1 MARLVLSSTGT
12 WGDFLP
18 FIALGKRLQA
28 RGHRVLLAVNPTV
41 VRPALEAGLDAV
53 PCGKPYGEAERRA
66 EAAEPWDPRSPAAL
80 RRLWDTMDV
89 PGNYRDLLAACRDAD
104 LLVGSWL
111 QQAAPLVHERLGVPW
126 VTVVLQAA
134 PIDETQ
140 PGPEWQDFVDA
151 FRTRL
156 GLPAIPQGQD
166 WSRELILV
174 ASSLHFSESQYT
186 SFSQARLT
194 GFWFPDEPVA
204 GWQPDPTLATF
215 LRSGP
220 APLLL
225 TFGSMVVPGAPEVV
239 AMHLE
244 AARIG
249 HHRLL
254 IQRGWSNLE
263 PGGLAAPVDPD
274 ECLVIADAPHP
285 WLFPRVA
292 AVIHHGGIGT
302 LAQALR
308 CGCPV
313 LVEPFAYDQLF
324 NARRVRALQVGMSV
338 YPHLL
343 TADRLAR
350 SLEER
355 VLTAKTRENVGRL
368 AALLRQEDGLATACD
383 LIERRL

>member
-28 RGHRVLLAVNPTV
+28 RGHHVRLAVNPTV
-41 VRPALEAGLDAV
+41 VRTALEAGLDAV
-53 PCGKPYGEAERRA
+53 PCGRPYGEAERRA
-66 EAAEPWDPRSPAAL
+66 EAAEPWDPHGAAAL
-80 RRLWDTMDV
+80 HQLWDTMDV
-89 PGNYRDLLAACRDAD
+89 PGNYRDLFAACRDAD
-104 LLVGSWL
+104 LLIGSWL

-134 PIDETQ
+134 PIEATQ
-140 PGPEWQDFVDA
+140 PGPEWQGFVDD
-151 FRTRL
+151 FRKRL

-174 ASSLHFSESQYT
+174 ASSPHFSESHYT
-186 SFSQARLT
+186 SFPQARVT
-194 GFWFPDEPVA
+194 GFWFPDELAVD
-204 GWQPDPTLATF
+204 WQPDPTLATF
-215 LRSGP
+215 LRSGS

-225 TFGSMVVPGAPEVV
+225 TFGSMVVPRASEVV

-244 AARIG
+244 AARITG
-249 HHRLL
+249 RRLL

-263 PGGLAAPVDPD
+263 SGPAAPSVDPGT
-274 ECLVIADAPHP
+274 CLFIDYAPHS

-302 LAQALR
+302 LALALR

-313 LVEPFAYDQLF
+313 LVEPLAYDQVF
-324 NARRVRALQVGMSV
+324 NARRVLALRVGMSV

-355 VLTAKTRENVGRL
+355 VLTPKTREHARRL
-368 AALLRQEDGLATACD
+368 AALLQQEDGLATACD
-383 LIERRL
+383 LIEHRL